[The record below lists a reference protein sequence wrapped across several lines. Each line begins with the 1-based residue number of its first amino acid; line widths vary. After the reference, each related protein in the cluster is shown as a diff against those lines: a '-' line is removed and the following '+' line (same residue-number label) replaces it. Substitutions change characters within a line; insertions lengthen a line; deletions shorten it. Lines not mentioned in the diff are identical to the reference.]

1 MSEIKQ
7 MQADYE
13 RGVSVTQLAITYRVP
28 RETVRQCALRNGW
41 TRPPA
46 PEMTP
51 TIRAAMKAD
60 YLRGCTSQCLA
71 AKYSVHPAA
80 VPHFAKAG
88 SWDEAR
94 EAYAALPTATA
105 EILAL
110 DPVAFDARI
119 AELLQAEQ
127 DLAALREKHAAQ
139 TAALMQVRDDY
150 LADDRAR
157 MREREEAAQEI
168 AALKRLVAGLPVALA
183 S

>member
-94 EAYAALPTATA
+94 EAYAALPPSTS

-110 DPVAFDARI
+110 DPVAFDTRI
-119 AELLQAEQ
+119 TALLQAEQ
-127 DLAALREKHAAQ
+127 DLAALRERHAAQ
-139 TAALMQVRDDY
+139 TAALAQVRDDY
-150 LADDRAR
+150 LADDAR
-157 MREREEAAQEI
+157 YLRQHREDADTIASLRSEVEAIRSGKTA
-168 AALKRLVAGLPVALA
+168 
-183 S
+183 